1 MSDTPGRMLTLL
13 ALLQHRP
20 SWTGAELAARLE
32 VTDRTVR
39 RDVERLR
46 DLGYPVEAAPGVSGG
61 YQLGRGGKLPPLLL
75 GDEEAMA
82 VAVGLRSAV
91 DGNVTGLEEAAVSVL
106 ARLDQLLPQPLAAR
120 VRALHEAT
128 TQLDGPPG
136 ERVSSELLVGL
147 GQACFR
153 GERVRF
159 GYADR
164 RGQSSERLVE
174 PYRLVRVGARWYL
187 VARDVDR
194 RDWRTFRVDRVA
206 RLEAVGT
213 PFTVDDPPDP
223 VALVRRGLRV
233 RVYPYEARLRIAATV
248 DDVAQIIPSA
258 LAIIEAGSS
267 FTVVDVG
274 STSSERMVRYLAG
287 LPLACEVLAPTELRV
302 ALCRHVQRIAA
313 ANSGEGPAPSNP
325 SRPGRGAPT
334 LVPE

>member
-20 SWTGAELAARLE
+20 SWTGSELAARLE

-39 RDVERLR
+39 RDVDRLR

-128 TQLDGPPG
+128 TQLEGPTG
-136 ERVSSELLVGL
+136 ERVSSELLVAF

-153 GERVRF
+153 AERVRF
-159 GYADR
+159 AYADR
-164 RGQSSERLVE
+164 RGQGTERLVE

-194 RDWRTFRVDRVA
+194 RDWRTFRVDRVS
-206 RLEAVGT
+206 RLETIGT
-213 PFTVDDPPDP
+213 TFTFVDPPDP

-233 RVYPYEARLRIAATV
+233 RVYPFEARVRVPASAEE
-248 DDVAQIIPSA
+248 VAQMIPSA
-258 LAIIEAGSS
+258 LVIVESRGSS
-267 FTVVDVG
+267 TVVDVG
-274 STSSERMVRYLAG
+274 STSLERMVRYLAG
-287 LPLACEVLAPTELRV
+287 LPVACEVLAPHELRV
-302 ALCRHVQRIAA
+302 ALRRHAERMLT
-313 ANSGEGPAPSNP
+313 ANSD
-325 SRPGRGAPT
+325 
-334 LVPE
+334 